1 MDQHKLRSLVFEKTG
16 VRVDIDD
23 PIFALVALN
32 EAVLAET
39 VERHVALI
47 ESASRELAS
56 HARAA
61 GGLAPMTA
69 AAAGAAATSR
79 LTGAGDETAA
89 VFGEAPAAA
98 AHAAAGAGAV
108 ASASPSGAAPVTP
121 MTYSPTPA
129 APVRAIATQSPAI
142 TPRELRLLAAAAGI
156 SILSALLV
164 LAGQALFF
172 KPVAP
177 PAPVVQA
184 RALTPEQTQAI
195 ATGEKLARAIQ
206 KLDPKTRSQLQAE
219 LQK

>member
-47 ESASRELAS
+47 ENASRELAS
-56 HARAA
+56 QARAA
-61 GGLAPMTA
+61 GGLAPLA
-69 AAAGAAATSR
+69 AMAPAGAGRAGGSR
-79 LTGAGDETAA
+79 LSSSADETAA
-89 VFGEAPAAA
+89 VFGEAPA
-98 AHAAAGAGAV
+98 
-108 ASASPSGAAPVTP
+108 PSGVAHGPSTP
-121 MTYSPTPA
+121 SPYSPAPA

-142 TPRELRLLAAAAGI
+142 TPRELRLLAAAAGV

-172 KPVAP
+172 KPAPP
-177 PAPVVQA
+177 PAPIVQA
-184 RALTPEQTQAI
+184 KTLTPEQAEAI
-195 ATGEKLARAIQ
+195 ATGEKLSKAIQ